1 MELYDKY
8 IYLGGGGGY
17 EIANKIQVY
26 TLPQDNLGLL
36 KNLVHEENT
45 NKQVANYM
53 MAAKDVRN
61 IISLNNSQYFLGVTS
76 SCSLSDRA
84 GSTLQNRPYYW

>member
-26 TLPQDNLGLL
+26 TVPIGGGKLGLL
-36 KNLVHEENT
+36 TNLVHEEST
-45 NKQVANYM
+45 DKQVANYM
-53 MAAKDVRN
+53 MAARDV
-61 IISLNNSQYFLGVTS
+61 ISSHFSFMFCLGIGTTCRVY
-76 SCSLSDRA
+76 D
-84 GSTLQNRPYYW
+84 